1 MEDELLDDGAVA
13 LGKNEVTIDKE
24 KATYPFANT
33 NVNELATKVQEFLL
47 KQGYKLEEGSNSNG
61 IYGKGSKTLRILL
74 GAFIKRFTWKVT
86 VADTGETTTLT
97 FIKDE
102 KGYWGGAI
110 GVVQVKNE
118 FNKITAVLQNFHTKH
133 HQK

>member
-1 MEDELLDDGAVA
+1 MEDELLDDGKVA
-13 LGKNEVTIDKE
+13 LNKNTVTIDKE
-24 KATYPFANT
+24 KATYPFSDT
-33 NVNELATKVQEFLL
+33 NVDELATKVQEFLL

-86 VADTGETTTLT
+86 VVDSGDNTTLT

-118 FNKITAVLQNFHTKH
+118 FKKITSVLQSFHQKH
-133 HQK
+133 HQ